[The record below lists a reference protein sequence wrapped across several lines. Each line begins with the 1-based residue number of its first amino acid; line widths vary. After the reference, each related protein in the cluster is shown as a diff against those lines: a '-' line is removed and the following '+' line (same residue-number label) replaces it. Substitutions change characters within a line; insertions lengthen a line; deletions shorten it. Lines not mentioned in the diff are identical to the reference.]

1 MRCFTENFQ
10 VAEIFPSMNP
20 PEKKKPKMEKSEGQ
34 KSYEG
39 FVEASISSSEE
50 FKQKATAIN
59 SAGLTAFKPADR
71 KMTPLS
77 RNLSGIVLKD
87 GRYGLHLG

>member
-1 MRCFTENFQ
+1 
-10 VAEIFPSMNP
+10 MNP
-20 PEKKKPKMEKSEGQ
+20 PEKKKPKMEKSEDP

-39 FVEASISSSEE
+39 FVEASISSSGDV
-50 FKQKATAIN
+50 KQKTTAIS

-77 RNLSGIVLKD
+77 RNLSGVVLKD